1 MELRPILS
9 ALRRNPTGALLV
21 SLQIALA
28 LAIVVNSTYIIVQRL
43 EKIGRDPGLD
53 VPNIFIVSFAPTGKD
68 YNAEAAMRDDIA
80 LLRGLPGVVDATTT
94 NGIPLS
100 GGGSATSVYT
110 EPEEKGQEG
119 DGNYFEIDEHGLAT
133 LGVKLVE
140 GRNFDA
146 SVVTKPAE
154 NSGWRPPE
162 VIISRAFAKK
172 MFGDA
177 PAVGKS
183 LYDGLGHPVP
193 VVGVIEHMHGS
204 WVGWK
209 NIDHIMLLPAISDER
224 FAFYLV
230 RAKPGQRDAM
240 MQLAEQKLG
249 EIDNGRIIT
258 KVKSLEWI
266 AAGSYADD
274 RAMAVYLGVV
284 IVLLLAISALGIFG
298 LASFNVSTRTKQIGT
313 RRAIGARRLDI
324 VQYFMVEN
332 WLVTTGGVIIGCVL
346 ALLLGFW
353 LSTTFELPRLKLYYL
368 VGGVAVLWAI
378 GLAAAW
384 MPARRAARVSPAV
397 ATRTV

>member
-21 SLQIALA
+21 ALQIALA

-43 EKIGRDPGLD
+43 EKISRDPGLD
-53 VPNIFIVSFAPTGKD
+53 LPNLFSVAFAPTGKD

-80 LLRGLPGVVDATTT
+80 LLRTLSGVVDATTI
-94 NGIPLS
+94 NGLPLS
-100 GGGSATSVYT
+100 GGGSATTVYT
-110 EPEEKGQEG
+110 EPDEKGQRD
-119 DGNYFEIDEHGLAT
+119 DGNYFEIDEHGIAT

-140 GRNFDA
+140 GRNFDP
-146 SVVTKPAE
+146 SVVSKPPE

-162 VIISRAFAKK
+162 VIVSRALAKK
-172 MFGDA
+172 LFGDG
-177 PAVGKS
+177 PVVGKVI
-183 LYDGLGHPVP
+183 YDGLGRPTP

-204 WVGWK
+204 WVNWK
-209 NIDHIMLLPAISDER
+209 DLDHIMLFPAIANER
-224 FAFYLV
+224 FAYYLV

-258 KVKSLEWI
+258 KVKSLEDI
-266 AAGSYADD
+266 AAVSYADD
-274 RAMAVYLGVV
+274 RAMAVYLGFV
-284 IVLLLAISALGIFG
+284 IVLLLGISALGIFG

-313 RRAIGARRLDI
+313 RRAVGARRLDI
-324 VQYFMVEN
+324 VSYFMVEN
-332 WLVTTGGVIIGCVL
+332 WLVTTAGIVTGCVL